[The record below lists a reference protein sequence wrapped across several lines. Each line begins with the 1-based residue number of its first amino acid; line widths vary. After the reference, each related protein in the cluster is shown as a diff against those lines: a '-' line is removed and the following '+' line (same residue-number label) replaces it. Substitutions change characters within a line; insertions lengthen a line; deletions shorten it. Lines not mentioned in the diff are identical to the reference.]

1 MGEYYDYDL
10 ERRKQR
16 SLAEEN
22 LNEQLLGMIR
32 TVRKPVTM
40 VHDLAAKM
48 IEGNDSEL
56 KQLYDEIK
64 NAKENVEN
72 MKEDVLTYLARLGN
86 ILFTS
91 NLYRDLFLGITRAAQ
106 IAEGIAYRVYL
117 LTSNTGKIDNESIM
131 KYLTEMTNKIRSEYA
146 ILENAAEILTT
157 NPKKSYEITQNVSS
171 IEDEIDTLYRKLA
184 YMLYRELKQDL
195 VTLMLMRDIIDMIE
209 ELADTL
215 RDAAEDIKFLA
226 LFQAAKA

>member
-32 TVRKPVTM
+32 TARKPVLM
-40 VHDLAAKM
+40 VHDMVSKM
-48 IEGNDSEL
+48 AENKEDEL
-56 KQLYDEIK
+56 RQFYEEIK
-64 NAKENVEN
+64 NSKETIEN

-91 NLYRDLFLGITRAAQ
+91 NLYRDLFLGVTRAAQ
-106 IAEGIAYRVYL
+106 MAEGIAYRIYL
-117 LTSNTGKIDNESIM
+117 LVSNTSKLDNEKIV
-131 KYLTEMTNKIRSEYA
+131 KTLIEMTNKIRQEYS
-146 ILENAAEILTT
+146 ILENAAEVLTT
-157 NPKKSYEITQNVSS
+157 NPKKSYEIAQNISN

-184 YMLYRELKQDL
+184 YILYQEFKQDL
-195 VTLMLMRDIIDMIE
+195 VILMLMRDIIDMVE

-215 RDAAEDIKFLA
+215 RDVAEDIKFLA
-226 LFQAAKA
+226 LFQAAKT

>member
-32 TVRKPVTM
+32 TARKPIIM
-40 VHDLAAKM
+40 VHDLVAKM
-48 IEGNDSEL
+48 IEGNSTEL

-117 LTSNTGKIDNESIM
+117 LTSNTGKIDNESIA
-131 KYLTEMTNKIRSEYA
+131 KGLVEMANKIRNEYTV
-146 ILENAAEILTT
+146 IENAAEVLTT

-215 RDAAEDIKFLA
+215 RDVAEDIKFLA
-226 LFQAAKA
+226 LFQAATT

>member
-40 VHDLAAKM
+40 VHDLVAKM
-48 IEGNDSEL
+48 IEGNDPEL
-56 KQLYDEIK
+56 KQLYSEIK

-106 IAEGIAYRVYL
+106 IAEGIAYRIYL
-117 LTSNTGKIDNESIM
+117 LTSNTGKIDNEPIM
-131 KYLTEMTNKIRSEYA
+131 RNLTEMTSRIHNEYS
-146 ILENAAEILTT
+146 ILENAAEVLTT

-171 IEDEIDTLYRKLA
+171 IEDEIDTLYRKLV
-184 YMLYRELKQDL
+184 YMLYSELKQDL
-195 VTLMLMRDIIDMIE
+195 VTLMLMRDIVDMIE

-215 RDAAEDIKFLA
+215 RDVAEDIKFLA
-226 LFQAAKA
+226 LFQAAKT

>member
-32 TVRKPVTM
+32 IVRKPVTM
-40 VHDLAAKM
+40 VHDLVAKM
-48 IEGNDSEL
+48 MEGKDSEL

-64 NAKENVEN
+64 SVKENVEN
-72 MKEDVLTYLARLGN
+72 MKEDTLTYLARLGN

-117 LTSNTGKIDNESIM
+117 LTSNAGKIDSEPIM
-131 KYLTEMTNKIRSEYA
+131 KNLTEMTNKIRNEYA
-146 ILENAAEILTT
+146 ILENAAEVLTT

-171 IEDEIDTLYRKLA
+171 IEDEIDALYRKLA

-215 RDAAEDIKFLA
+215 RDVAEDIKFLA

>member
-64 NAKENVEN
+64 NAKENIEN

-117 LTSNTGKIDNESIM
+117 LTSNTGRINNELIM
-131 KYLTEMTNKIRSEYA
+131 RNLAEMTNKIRNEYA
-146 ILENAAEILTT
+146 ILENAAEVLTT
-157 NPKKSYEITQNVSS
+157 NPEKSYEITQNVSS

-184 YMLYRELKQDL
+184 YMLYRELKHDL
-195 VTLMLMRDIIDMIE
+195 VTLMLMRDIVDMIE

-215 RDAAEDIKFLA
+215 RDVAEDIKFLA

>member
-40 VHDLAAKM
+40 VHDLVAKM

-56 KQLYDEIK
+56 KQLYSEIK

-106 IAEGIAYRVYL
+106 IAEGIAYRIYL
-117 LTSNTGKIDNESIM
+117 LTSNTGKIDNEPIM
-131 KYLTEMTNKIRSEYA
+131 RNLTEMTSRIHNEYS
-146 ILENAAEILTT
+146 ILENAAEVLTT

-171 IEDEIDTLYRKLA
+171 IEDEIDTLYRKLV
-184 YMLYRELKQDL
+184 YMLYSELKQDL
-195 VTLMLMRDIIDMIE
+195 VTLMLMRDIVDMIE

-215 RDAAEDIKFLA
+215 RDVAEDIKFLA
-226 LFQAAKA
+226 LFQAAKT

>member
-32 TVRKPVTM
+32 TVRNPVMKVYDLVTM
-40 VHDLAAKM
+40 MNEGRTTDLK
-48 IEGNDSEL
+48 
-56 KQLYDEIK
+56 KLYDEI
-64 NAKENVEN
+64 NASKENIEN
-72 MKEDVLTYLARLGN
+72 MKDDVLTYLARLGN

-91 NLYRDLFLGITRAAQ
+91 NIYRDLFLGITKAAQ

-117 LTSNTGKIDNESIM
+117 LSSNTSRLGNEEI
-131 KYLTEMTNKIRSEYA
+131 KKNLAEMTSKIRNEYS
-146 ILENAAEILTT
+146 ILENAAEVLTT
-157 NPKKSYEITQNVSS
+157 NPKKSYEITQNVST
-171 IEDEIDTLYRKLA
+171 IEDEIDSLYRRLV
-184 YMLYRELKQDL
+184 YMLYQELKNDL
-195 VTLMLMRDIIDMIE
+195 VMLMLLRDIIDMIE

-215 RDAAEDIKFLA
+215 RDVAEDIKFLA
-226 LFQAAKA
+226 LFQAVKT

>member
-64 NAKENVEN
+64 NAKENIEN

-117 LTSNTGKIDNESIM
+117 LTSNTGGINNELIM
-131 KYLTEMTNKIRSEYA
+131 RNLAEMTNKIRNEYA
-146 ILENAAEILTT
+146 ILENAAEVLTT

-184 YMLYRELKQDL
+184 YMLYRELKHDL
-195 VTLMLMRDIIDMIE
+195 VTLMLMRDIVDMIE

-215 RDAAEDIKFLA
+215 RDVAEDIKFLA